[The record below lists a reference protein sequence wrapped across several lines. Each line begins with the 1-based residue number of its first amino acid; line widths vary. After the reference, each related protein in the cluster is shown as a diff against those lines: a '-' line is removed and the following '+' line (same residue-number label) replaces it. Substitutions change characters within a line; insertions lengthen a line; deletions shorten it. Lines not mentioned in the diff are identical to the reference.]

1 MFKKISFLLFVL
13 QAYSVSNAQA
23 IRNYTLE
30 INCKSRTYNSSQS
43 ILEFKWHY
51 RSPNASTQY
60 VYRKNKDR
68 YDWGSPYRIL
78 GNRDKLRHRICIFRP
93 SEAVDYVKTELMP
106 DVDFTQFNRDED
118 EFGGTDLKWE

>member
-1 MFKKISFLLFVL
+1 MFVL
-13 QAYSVSNAQA
+13 LAYSVSNAQA

-30 INCKSRTYNSSQS
+30 INCKTRTYNSSQS

-51 RSPNASTQY
+51 RSPNASAQY

-78 GNRDKLRHRICIFRP
+78 GNRDSSFNDTIVTGNAYEYMVEKDNGPDGVPIYGFLYASHKLAATASRGKIILI
-93 SEAVDYVKTELMP
+93 V
-106 DVDFTQFNRDED
+106 
-118 EFGGTDLKWE
+118 EF